1 MIAFLR
7 GKLHAING
15 EAVILDVNGVGYLVQ
30 VPLSTVSCL
39 PPPGK
44 EVMLQTML
52 SVRDDSLSLYGFE
65 SIEALE
71 VFRLLLSVSGV
82 GPRAALNLLS
92 AITPSSLVIAVRE
105 ENVGLLT
112 RAPGIGK
119 KSAQRIILELKD
131 KIKTVENPADMEAVF
146 DNRQKNAADAI
157 EALITLGFTMP
168 QAATAVEKAEKELG
182 PEKTTA
188 EVVRLSLKYLTG
200 SG

>member
-7 GKLHAING
+7 GILHVING
-15 EAVILDVNGVGYLVQ
+15 EAVILDVNGVGYLIQ

-39 PPPGK
+39 PSPGN
-44 EVMLQTML
+44 EVMLHTTL
-52 SVRDDSLSLYGFE
+52 SVREDSLSLYGFE

-71 VFRLLLSVSGV
+71 VFRLLISVSGV

-92 AITPSSLVIAVRE
+92 AITPNSLVIAVKE
-105 ENVGLLT
+105 ENIDLLI

-131 KIKTVENPADMEAVF
+131 KIKNVENPANMEVILG
-146 DNRQKNAADAI
+146 NRQKNAADAI
-157 EALITLGFTMP
+157 EALTILGFTMP
-168 QAATAVEKAEKELG
+168 QAIMAVEKAEKELG
-182 PEKTTA
+182 PEKPTA
-188 EVVRLSLKYLTG
+188 EVVRLSFKYLTG